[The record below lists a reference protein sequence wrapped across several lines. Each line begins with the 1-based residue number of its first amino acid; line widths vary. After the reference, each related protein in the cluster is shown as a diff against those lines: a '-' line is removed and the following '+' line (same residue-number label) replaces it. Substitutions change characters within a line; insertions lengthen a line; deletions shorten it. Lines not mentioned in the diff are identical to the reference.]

1 VKITRLSTGFGK
13 LDNSFGNKSE
23 ELYDLIF
30 FGKGGGFTWLFAE
43 VANTPL
49 KTGKTNAKTKHK
61 TRLVPIVIL
70 RWTAEGGKVARKIKL
85 EKLIENLAE

>member
-1 VKITRLSTGFGK
+1 MKVTQLSTGFGK
-13 LDNSFGNKSE
+13 LDNSFGNELE

-43 VANTPL
+43 VTNTPL
-49 KTGKTNAKTKHK
+49 KTGKTSSRTNHK

-70 RWTAEGGKVARKIKL
+70 RWTAEGGKVARKTKL